1 MKGDKAMAS
10 SLLLLWALTGGA
22 VASWVMILIWKPD
35 PPPNIAGKFFGILIA
50 GVIGGVIGGALMH
63 AVAAEP
69 TPQPWIIGAVTV
81 ASIVSAG
88 AAFLGG
94 MGARAGH

>member
-1 MKGDKAMAS
+1 MTS

-35 PPPNIAGKFFGILIA
+35 PPPNIAGKFFGILVA
-50 GVIGGVIGGALMH
+50 GVIGGLIGGVLMH

-69 TPQPWIIGAVTV
+69 DPHPWIIGAVTV

-88 AAFLGG
+88 TFILGRI
-94 MGARAGH
+94 GARTGH